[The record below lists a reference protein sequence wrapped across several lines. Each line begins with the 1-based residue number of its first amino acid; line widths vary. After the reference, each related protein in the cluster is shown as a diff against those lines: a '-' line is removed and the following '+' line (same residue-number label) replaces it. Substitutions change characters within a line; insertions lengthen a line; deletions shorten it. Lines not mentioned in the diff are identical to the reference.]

1 MMDGLKVLSACL
13 NLVPKFSSQL
23 AAPLIHLVRAIIELR
38 DDVSKERFGPTRM
51 DNFFKVKFKKPSIF
65 KVDFL
70 RSKVN
75 RKTTNKISIV
85 VSKNTPTARPL
96 WTTLAKPFVTFN
108 PTPQIDLLDNQI
120 LFWGDN

>member
-1 MMDGLKVLSACL
+1 MNFCIVSNIRRAFKMMDGLKVLSACL

-65 KVDFL
+65 KVDFFGK
-70 RSKVN
+70 RSSFGCI
-75 RKTTNKISIV
+75 KIKKDWRV
-85 VSKNTPTARPL
+85 V
-96 WTTLAKPFVTFN
+96 
-108 PTPQIDLLDNQI
+108 
-120 LFWGDN
+120 